1 MILHGDKDDIVPQV
15 SVDKLVQKLK
25 KQRNISIDY
34 RVIKNGDHFF
44 QEDVS
49 ELISHLDEY
58 LDKALP
64 KAA

>member
-1 MILHGDKDDIVPQV
+1 MEVEELINYFD
-15 SVDKLVQKLK
+15 
-25 KQRNISIDY
+25 

-49 ELISHLDEY
+49 ELIGHLDEY